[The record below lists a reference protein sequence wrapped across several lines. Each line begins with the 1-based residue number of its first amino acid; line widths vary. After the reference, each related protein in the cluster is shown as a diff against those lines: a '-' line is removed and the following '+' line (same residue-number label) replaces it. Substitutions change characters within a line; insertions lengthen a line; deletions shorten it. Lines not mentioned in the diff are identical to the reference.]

1 MRALGIGVCAAV
13 LLVVTGCAE
22 RPESSGSA
30 GSVGAFAVRGQ
41 AVIAHPPGIRDA
53 SEQARREAAAR
64 CPDGF
69 VIRSFKTSQ
78 PSTLAFTDHVIN
90 YDAMVECGAPGGR

>member
-1 MRALGIGVCAAV
+1 MRAHGIGVCAAV
-13 LLVVTGCAE
+13 LLVAGCTGG
-22 RPESSGSA
+22 PDTGGSP
-30 GSVGAFAVRGQ
+30 GTVGAFAVRGQ

-53 SEQARREAAAR
+53 NEQARREAAAR

-78 PSTLAFTDHVIN
+78 PSTLAFVDHVIN
-90 YDAMVECGAPGGR
+90 YDAVVECSAPGIR

>member
-13 LLVVTGCAE
+13 LLVAGCAA

-30 GSVGAFAVRGQ
+30 GTVGAFAVRGQ
-41 AVIAHPPGIRDA
+41 AVIAHPPGTRDA
-53 SEQARREAAAR
+53 SEQARREAGAR

-69 VIRSFKTSQ
+69 VVRSFKTSQ
-78 PSTLAFTDHVIN
+78 PTDSTFRDRVIN
-90 YDAMVECGAPGGR
+90 YDAMIECSAPGAR